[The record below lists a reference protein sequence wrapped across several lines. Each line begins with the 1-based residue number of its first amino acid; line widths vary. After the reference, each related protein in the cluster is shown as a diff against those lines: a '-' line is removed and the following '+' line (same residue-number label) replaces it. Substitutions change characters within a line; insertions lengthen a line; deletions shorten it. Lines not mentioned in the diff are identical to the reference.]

1 MNVRPEGDRL
11 TSLDEGGLLVA
22 DAAATTN
29 QGDESLLTIWQET
42 IGENR
47 PRWVKI
53 LAGDRA
59 SAAGAVDGF
68 FQELIARDEP
78 VARYW
83 TRPASGSPARVNPGF
98 DARQIPAWFWCP
110 IAACFGLARQTDRV
124 RWPRSVLPST
134 ARALAEHIGAVSR
147 ARVAQVREEELQVL
161 TLQRL
166 ISSEQDAQRRAKCL
180 EELKQDPLV
189 GPLVANL
196 GPEHFLSGPAIV
208 CPPQDPRRPGFRI
221 FPRVSGPFRGPMP
234 LNPVRGG
241 TRIRGASRP
250 SFVAVCLA
258 AFFRGGDSPVAGP
271 FAGSAKRAHPR
282 EWRIGFR

>member
-47 PRWVKI
+47 PRWVEI

-110 IAACFGLARQTDRV
+110 IAACFGLARQTDRF

-166 ISSEQDAQRRAKCL
+166 INSEQDAQRRAKCL

-196 GPEHFLSGPAIV
+196 GPEHFGPGRAIV
-208 CPPQDPRRPGFRI
+208 CPARTLVDQVFGFYQ
-221 FPRVSGPFRGPMP
+221 G
-234 LNPVRGG
+234 
-241 TRIRGASRP
+241 
-250 SFVAVCLA
+250 
-258 AFFRGGDSPVAGP
+258 
-271 FAGSAKRAHPR
+271 
-282 EWRIGFR
+282 